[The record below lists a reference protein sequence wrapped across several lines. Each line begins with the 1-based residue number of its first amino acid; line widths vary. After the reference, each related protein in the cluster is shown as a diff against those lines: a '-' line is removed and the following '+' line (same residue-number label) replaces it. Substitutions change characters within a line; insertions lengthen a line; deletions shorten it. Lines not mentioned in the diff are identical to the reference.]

1 MRRLSGPLLLV
12 LLASACGPPGPNHR
26 EGVSV
31 VRSTDEGIWDAPRH
45 FVDEMSIGAL
55 EGEEEYML
63 GAINQIA
70 VDEDGGIYAYDFRE
84 PSIRYYDA
92 DGTYVRSLGGEGEG
106 PGEYRDAV
114 LAMKVR
120 RDGRLVIR
128 DARNLRL
135 SLYGPD
141 GSFSEQWHVESGL
154 FTSEAMFVDRRDHA
168 YLKIMTGRP
177 ERNKQWPIALLHL
190 DDMGTVVDTIP
201 QPTIDGEPLESTG
214 RFGPAKIWTMGPD
227 GSMVVGLSADYTI
240 EVRRPD
246 GSVLRIERD
255 YDPVELAADER
266 LEYEAVNDW
275 YRKYQGENLTAE
287 IPPVPSTKPAF
298 KGLTVGDDGR
308 IWVELHGEAR
318 KDETVV
324 ARAVDE
330 RTPPA
335 VTWREP
341 EIYDV
346 FEADGDYL
354 GRVLAPER
362 TGIHVLRGD
371 TAWGLRTGESGERY
385 IVRMHLEPMQGAPP

>member
-1 MRRLSGPLLLV
+1 
-12 LLASACGPPGPNHR
+12 
-26 EGVSV
+26 
-31 VRSTDEGIWDAPRH
+31 
-45 FVDEMSIGAL
+45 
-55 EGEEEYML
+55 
-63 GAINQIA
+63 
-70 VDEDGGIYAYDFRE
+70 
-84 PSIRYYDA
+84 
-92 DGTYVRSLGGEGEG
+92 
-106 PGEYRDAV
+106 
-114 LAMKVR
+114 MKVR

-135 SLYGPD
+135 SLYDPD

-177 ERNKQWPIALLHL
+177 ERNKPLPIALLHL
-190 DDMGTVVDTIP
+190 DDTGAVVDTIP

-255 YDPVELAADER
+255 YERIRLEAEER

-275 YRKYQGENLTAE
+275 YRKYHGANMLDE
-287 IPPVPSTKPAF
+287 IPPLPSSKPAF
-298 KGLTVGDDGR
+298 KGLTVDDDGR
-308 IWVELHGEAR
+308 IWVELHSEAR
-318 KDETVV
+318 KDGTVE
-324 ARAVDE
+324 ARTVDE

-335 VTWREP
+335 VTWRESG
-341 EIYDV
+341 IYDV

-371 TAWGLRTGESGERY
+371 TAWGLRTGESGEHY
-385 IVRMHLEPMQGAPP
+385 IVRMHLEPIPGEAS

>member
-1 MRRLSGPLLLV
+1 
-12 LLASACGPPGPNHR
+12 
-26 EGVSV
+26 
-31 VRSTDEGIWDAPRH
+31 
-45 FVDEMSIGAL
+45 
-55 EGEEEYML
+55 
-63 GAINQIA
+63 
-70 VDEDGGIYAYDFRE
+70 
-84 PSIRYYDA
+84 
-92 DGTYVRSLGGEGEG
+92 
-106 PGEYRDAV
+106 
-114 LAMKVR
+114 MKVR